1 MHANKGAADTRCFR
15 LPTPHPVA
23 DDAFEIVLAT
33 ASLGVFATLDQAI
46 AALKTLLRSRVGE
59 VLNRADMVEGRI
71 AAQSLVAQTERS
83 NAEDLDMIEGTSEF
97 QSWQSGY
104 EAALKAY
111 SSVQRMSLFQS
122 LTP

>member
-1 MHANKGAADTRCFR
+1 MAGFDRSYRAYVVAEADHNR
-15 LPTPHPVA
+15 PPK
-23 DDAFEIVLAT
+23 
-33 ASLGVFATLDQAI
+33 S
-46 AALKTLLRSRVGE
+46 LRSRVGE
-59 VLNRADMVEGRI
+59 VLNHADMVEGRI

-111 SSVQRMSLFQS
+111 ASVQRMSLLQH
-122 LTP
+122 LKL